1 MLPKQIH
8 STHISLSK
16 KHFYNYNQCILKNI
30 IKKLFAKLLTFSR
43 NDAYFS
49 QLKQST
55 YYKINFCII
64 TVISHS
70 NERVNAAIR
79 AEGFT

>member
-1 MLPKQIH
+1 MRNLWQEAGMRAIRQDAYPVR
-8 STHISLSK
+8 K

-55 YYKINFCII
+55 YKINFCIYYCHL
-64 TVISHS
+64 TQ
-70 NERVNAAIR
+70 R
-79 AEGFT
+79 